1 MNPGMERH
9 NIDHSEAHYG
19 WILRGGGAW
28 GHGGMGAPTRPFI
41 NVKKDLYEVIE
52 A

>member
-19 WILRGGGAW
+19 WILRGGGG